1 MQQLIF
7 ASNNENK
14 VSEINSI
21 LKNEF
26 EVITLKE
33 AGIDIEIDEPF
44 DTLEEN
50 AVEKARVI
58 YEMTNKPCFSED
70 TGLEV
75 PGLNG
80 EPGVK
85 SARYAG
91 PQRSPEDNIDKLLSR
106 LKDHKNR
113 EAQFRTVIALIMN
126 GNVRLFTGICKG
138 TIIASRRGTSGFG
151 YDPVFVP
158 DGGNKTF
165 AEMNLNEKNVF
176 SHRRKAMDQLSSFL
190 SKEKIS

>member
-7 ASNNENK
+7 ASNNDNK
-14 VSEINSI
+14 VAEINSM
-21 LKNEF
+21 LKNDF
-26 EVITLKE
+26 RVITLKQ

-50 AVEKARVI
+50 AIEKARVI
-58 YEMTNKPCFSED
+58 YELTGKSCFSED

-75 PGLNG
+75 VCLNS

-91 PQRSPEDNIDKLLSR
+91 PQRSSEDNIDKLLTA
-106 LKDHKNR
+106 LQGKENR
-113 EAQFRTVIALIMN
+113 QAQFRTVIALIIN
-126 GNVRLFTGICKG
+126 GKSYLFTGICKG

-151 YDPVFVP
+151 YDSIFVP
-158 DGGNKTF
+158 DGSSKTF
-165 AEMNLNEKNVF
+165 AEMNIVEKNEF
-176 SHRRKAMDQLSSFL
+176 SHRRKAMDEL
-190 SKEKIS
+190 ISLLAERKN